1 MRLLF
6 YFLLLF
12 QFLHG
17 GAQEQL
23 PSVTIKSING
33 KETTTQSLLDGNTP
47 VVISF
52 WATWC
57 KPCLQELDAFN
68 DLSEIWKKEVKARII
83 AVSIDD
89 SRTAA
94 GIKKTLGL
102 HDWSFD
108 VYWDEN
114 QEFKRA
120 LNINLIPHTIVV
132 DKKGAIVKRYTAY
145 IPGNELKVLELLKTL

>member
-1 MRLLF
+1 MRQLF
-6 YFLLLF
+6 CFLLLL
-12 QFLHG
+12 QFLQG

-23 PSVTIKSING
+23 PAVSIKSTSG
-33 KETTTQSLLDGNTP
+33 KEISTQSFLDGNTP

-68 DLSEIWKKEVKARII
+68 DLNETWKKETKARII
-83 AVSIDD
+83 AISLDD
-89 SRTAA
+89 SRTAS

-108 VYWDEN
+108 VFWDEN
-114 QEFKRA
+114 QELKRA
-120 LNINLIPHTIVV
+120 LNITLIPHTIVV
-132 DKKGAIVKRYTAY
+132 DKKGVIVKRYTAY
-145 IPGNELKVLELLKTL
+145 IPGNEEKILELLKTL